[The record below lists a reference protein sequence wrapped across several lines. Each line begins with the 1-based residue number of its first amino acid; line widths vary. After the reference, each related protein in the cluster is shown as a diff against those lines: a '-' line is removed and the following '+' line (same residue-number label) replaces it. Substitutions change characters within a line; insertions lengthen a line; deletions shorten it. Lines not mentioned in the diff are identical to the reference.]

1 MTEILV
7 LAGSLRRDSYNRR
20 LARCAIDWIRTHTPA
35 TCREVDLAQYPMPL
49 YDADLETSR
58 GIPETVVQLAEVFAR
73 ADGVIFACPE
83 YNASITPLLK
93 NTIDW
98 LSRVKRDDGS
108 FVAFA
113 GKSAALLSASPGGLG
128 GMRGLVHV
136 TQILSAMQV
145 LVLPQQ
151 LAVARAHEAF
161 DADGH
166 LAEPVT
172 RERLHAVLEKFL
184 KLVTAIDHL
193 S

>member
-7 LAGSLRRDSYNRR
+7 LAGSARRDSFNRR
-20 LARCAIDWIRTHTPA
+20 LARCALDWLQEHTSA
-35 TCREVDLAQYPMPL
+35 TCTEVDLAKFEMPL
-49 YDADLETSR
+49 YDADLEASR
-58 GIPETVVQLAEVFAR
+58 GIPETVVRLAELFAR
-73 ADGVIFACPE
+73 ADGVVLACPE

-113 GKSAALLSASPGGLG
+113 GKSAALMSASPGGLG
-128 GMRGLVHV
+128 GLRGLVHV
-136 TQILSAMQV
+136 TQILSALQV
-145 LVLPQQ
+145 VVLPQQ

-161 DADGH
+161 DADGR
-166 LAEPVT
+166 LVDPGT
-172 RERLHAVLEKFL
+172 RERLDAVLGAFM
-184 KLVTAIDHL
+184 KLVTAIRHL